1 MAAEMRGG
9 DASRDQ
15 LRRLA
20 VLITACGI
28 DMVGF
33 AMIFPL
39 LPLYA
44 RDLQAGPE
52 QIGILMASYS
62 VALLLLAPVW
72 GRVSDRYGRRPAL
85 LIGLSA
91 ATIAYLIFAIADS
104 FWLLLLSRIVQG
116 AGGGTT
122 GVAHAYVA
130 DTIRPGDRAKALGW
144 LSAASSFGVAIGPVF
159 GSAAAHWGQRGPGLA
174 AAGLAIL
181 NVAFAWWTLP
191 ESHPE
196 PAPDTP
202 HARRPIWHTAW
213 EVVRHP
219 ARPVSRFIL
228 IYGVGMLGFTAMTSI
243 QSLYLVDAFGLTAS
257 TIGYVFLYLG
267 SLSLLLRSLMLGP
280 IIRRVGEYGAM
291 RIGTVALTLGLFLLP
306 AAGTLPLFCLVLP
319 LIPIGTAL
327 LFPATTSLMS
337 HVSSRESVG
346 LTMGVAQAFAGM
358 ARVVAP
364 LFANS
369 AFQRLGIA
377 SPFLIAGSIVAIV
390 GVLAFR
396 TAGLPTSPEAGS

>member
-1 MAAEMRGG
+1 MTGADG
-9 DASRDQ
+9 SRDQ

-20 VLITACGI
+20 VLIAACGI
-28 DMVGF
+28 DMIGF

-44 RDLQAGPE
+44 RDLEASPE

-91 ATIAYLIFAIADS
+91 ATLAYLIFAFADS

-130 DTIRPGDRAKALGW
+130 DSIRPADRVKALGW

-159 GSAAAHWGQRGPGLA
+159 GSAAAHWGQQGPGLA
-174 AAGLAIL
+174 AASLALL
-181 NVAFAWWTLP
+181 NVAFAWWMLP
-191 ESHPE
+191 ESRDTAVTAAHPV
-196 PAPDTP
+196 
-202 HARRPIWHTAW
+202 RRPIWHTAW

-228 IYGVGMLGFTAMTSI
+228 IYGVGMLGFSAMTSI

-267 SLSLLLRSLMLGP
+267 SLSLMLRSLMLGP

-291 RIGTVALTLGLFLLP
+291 RIGTIALTLGLFLLP
-306 AAGTLPLFCLVLP
+306 ATGSLPLFCLVLP

-337 HVSSRESVG
+337 HASTREEVG

-364 LFANS
+364 IFANS

-377 SPFLIAGSIVAIV
+377 SPFLLAGSIVALV

-396 TAGLPTSPEAGS
+396 TAGLSTSSDARS

>member
-1 MAAEMRGG
+1 MTGG
-9 DASRDQ
+9 DGSRDQ

-20 VLITACGI
+20 VLIAACGM
-28 DMVGF
+28 DMIGF

-44 RDLQAGPE
+44 RDLKASPE
-52 QIGILMASYS
+52 QIGVLMASYS

-91 ATIAYLIFAIADS
+91 ATLAYLIFAVADS

-130 DTIRPGDRAKALGW
+130 DSIRPGDRAKALGW

-159 GSAAAHWGQRGPGLA
+159 GSAAAHWGQQGPGLA
-174 AAGLAIL
+174 AAALALL
-181 NVAFAWWTLP
+181 NVLFAWWTLP
-191 ESHPE
+191 ESRAE
-196 PAPDTP
+196 AATDTP
-202 HARRPIWHTAW
+202 HVRRPIWHTAW

-228 IYGVGMLGFTAMTSI
+228 IYGVGMLGFSAMTSI

-267 SLSLLLRSLMLGP
+267 SLSLLMRSLMLGP

-291 RIGTVALTLGLFLLP
+291 RIGTIALTLGLFLLP
-306 AAGTLPLFCLVLP
+306 ATGSLPLFCLVLP
-319 LIPIGTAL
+319 LIPVGTAL

-337 HVSSRESVG
+337 HASSRESVG

-369 AFQRLGIA
+369 AFQRLGIS
-377 SPFLIAGSIVAIV
+377 SPFLLAGSIVALV

-396 TAGLPTSPEAGS
+396 TAGLPTSSDARS